1 MAKPR
6 TKADEVALKAA
17 RSADKVALK
26 SSLLEEL
33 RFAKRQQMAVATS
46 AMALL
51 GAILAIGNLL
61 KPLSGWEKWVGM
73 GGAMVVALV
82 GSGFIWS
89 LENHLKRTRLRIDP
103 DDPRYLKRTRL
114 RIYPLGRRLCA
125 MWVSLRRR
133 LWAMWVLIIML
144 SMLFVTAG
152 IVCYVLVMRLA
163 AREPPPQIPFSLDDM
178 LY

>member
-1 MAKPR
+1 
-6 TKADEVALKAA
+6 
-17 RSADKVALK
+17 
-26 SSLLEEL
+26 
-33 RFAKRQQMAVATS
+33 
-46 AMALL
+46 
-51 GAILAIGNLL
+51 
-61 KPLSGWEKWVGM
+61 
-73 GGAMVVALV
+73 
-82 GSGFIWS
+82 
-89 LENHLKRTRLRIDP
+89 
-103 DDPRYLKRTRL
+103 
-114 RIYPLGRRLCA
+114 

>member
-6 TKADEVALKAA
+6 TKADEVAFKAA

-26 SSLLEEL
+26 TSLLEEL
-33 RFAKRQQMAVATS
+33 RFAKRQQMAVVTS

-61 KPLSGWEKWVGM
+61 KPLSRWEIKPLSRWEKWVGM

-103 DDPRYLKRTRL
+103 
-114 RIYPLGRRLCA
+114 LGRRLCA

-144 SMLFVTAG
+144 SMLFVSAG